1 MGNSQDKALIIWI
14 DTKVNSDENKKT
26 QNEFKKYDSL
36 KLECF
41 DNVEKGIEFIKKI
54 KFQKTIIILSGRL
67 YPDFHV
73 LFKQVAENL
82 LIIPKIIIFTG
93 DAKKYKPENK
103 KDLNLRDKF
112 YNIGGVIDKQS
123 ELKKFIESSIDKFS
137 GNYEETIKNEELK
150 FQLVSDQNDLI
161 LPIYYLDYL
170 NNPDKISKIEFI
182 KKIKTEYAFINPVGN
197 LFSQIPEAAN
207 IPNNLLINFWLRAY
221 STHLISIKNLSLD
234 EANPA
239 LNEKDFNDYLPITEI
254 LYQEVKN
261 NTIKSDSSELYKGM
275 FLEERVWDEFYR
287 KFKEK
292 PDQNNIPKA
301 ILYGSSFFSFYRE
314 ERTINRFKGFNMDR
328 NKGIFI
334 YFVLESKNNFGFVKN
349 NAIINEKI
357 SYYEKSDEVLFFPFS
372 CFEIKK
378 IDLIREEKKYKEYK
392 ITLNYLDKYKDSFQI
407 GNSLFENLPIS
418 DYSEL
423 VFNSGI
429 SNYLNL

>member
-14 DTKVNSDENKKT
+14 DTKVNSDENKKI

-93 DAKKYKPENK
+93 DAKKYEPENK
-103 KDLNLRDKF
+103 KYLNLRDKF

-239 LNEKDFNDYLPITEI
+239 LNEKDFNDY
-254 LYQEVKN
+254 
-261 NTIKSDSSELYKGM
+261 
-275 FLEERVWDEFYR
+275 
-287 KFKEK
+287 
-292 PDQNNIPKA
+292 
-301 ILYGSSFFSFYRE
+301 
-314 ERTINRFKGFNMDR
+314 
-328 NKGIFI
+328 
-334 YFVLESKNNFGFVKN
+334 
-349 NAIINEKI
+349 
-357 SYYEKSDEVLFFPFS
+357 
-372 CFEIKK
+372 
-378 IDLIREEKKYKEYK
+378 
-392 ITLNYLDKYKDSFQI
+392 
-407 GNSLFENLPIS
+407 
-418 DYSEL
+418 
-423 VFNSGI
+423 
-429 SNYLNL
+429 

>member
-82 LIIPKIIIFTG
+82 LFIPKIIIFTG

-161 LPIYYLDYL
+161 LPIYYLDL
-170 NNPDKISKIEFI
+170 M
-182 KKIKTEYAFINPVGN
+182 
-197 LFSQIPEAAN
+197 
-207 IPNNLLINFWLRAY
+207 LL
-221 STHLISIKNLSLD
+221 
-234 EANPA
+234 
-239 LNEKDFNDYLPITEI
+239 
-254 LYQEVKN
+254 
-261 NTIKSDSSELYKGM
+261 
-275 FLEERVWDEFYR
+275 
-287 KFKEK
+287 
-292 PDQNNIPKA
+292 
-301 ILYGSSFFSFYRE
+301 
-314 ERTINRFKGFNMDR
+314 
-328 NKGIFI
+328 
-334 YFVLESKNNFGFVKN
+334 
-349 NAIINEKI
+349 
-357 SYYEKSDEVLFFPFS
+357 
-372 CFEIKK
+372 
-378 IDLIREEKKYKEYK
+378 
-392 ITLNYLDKYKDSFQI
+392 
-407 GNSLFENLPIS
+407 
-418 DYSEL
+418 
-423 VFNSGI
+423 
-429 SNYLNL
+429 